1 MGARV
6 NSGAVTPYGDRTFI
20 ILNPVAGQESPNR
33 LRRLLGGAF
42 AVRHAPFD
50 LVETQ
55 HTGHATEL
63 ARTAAEKGYR
73 AVCIVGGDGTLAEAA
88 AGLIEIGR
96 ASCREREEMREG
108 VIEQKQR

>member
-73 AVCIVGGDGTLAEAA
+73 AVCIVGGDGTLAERSEEHTSELQSR
-88 AGLIEIGR
+88 GHLV
-96 ASCREREEMREG
+96 CRLLLE
-108 VIEQKQR
+108 KKKL